1 MRTGSIASLVIVAF
15 GAFSAV
21 PSGAQHGFDPTPPA
35 VGNDRDLGV
44 NQLKQFGTYDV
55 FKARV
60 KQNNAGGKSIEDL
73 LAEDKAEASA
83 LVAYQKLQCAVTDAV
98 LVAVDAAAH
107 TKTYEVACADGAGYF
122 LVQSDPPGKAS
133 GFTCFAAD
141 AARVADLA
149 AKREPGIGC
158 ALPENADVKAMAAA
172 MLAKAGKTCAI
183 TERKWLGQSPTTDF
197 VELACSEGP
206 GFILRT
212 PLPGSMAPQ
221 RVSTCAESAAS
232 GLACRLA
239 ANDTTLATLNAA
251 LAEHKFACAATAVHV
266 IGHETVK
273 RRRVVE
279 YFCPAQHPNGLVAF
293 LPTEGSSAPFEAL
306 DCRAAAKRQVV
317 CILFK
322 AK

>member
-1 MRTGSIASLVIVAF
+1 MRSWSIARLFIFAF
-15 GAFSAV
+15 WVLSAT
-21 PSGAQHGFDPTPPA
+21 PSGAQHAIDPVPPA
-35 VGNDRDLGV
+35 IGNDRDLGV

-55 FKARV
+55 FKVRV
-60 KQNNAGGKSIEDL
+60 KQDNASGKSIEDL

-83 LVAYQKLQCAVTDAV
+83 LVAHQKLQCTVTDAV

-107 TKTYEVACADGAGYF
+107 TKTFEVACADSAGYF
-122 LVQSDPPGKAS
+122 LVQSDSPGGAS

-141 AARVADLA
+141 AARAADLE

-158 ALPENADVKAMAAA
+158 ALPANAGVKPMAAA
-172 MLAKAGKTCAI
+172 ILAKAGKTCAI
-183 TERKWLGQSPTTDF
+183 TELKWLGQSSTTDF
-197 VELACSEGP
+197 VELACAEGT
-206 GFILRT
+206 GFVLRT
-212 PLPGSMAPQ
+212 PLPGSAAPQ
-221 RVSTCAESAAS
+221 RLSTCAESAAS

-251 LAEHKFACAATAVHV
+251 LAGHNFACTATAVHV
-266 IGHETVK
+266 IGREAVK

-306 DCRAAAKRQVV
+306 DCGAAAKRQVV
-317 CILFK
+317 CILSK
-322 AK
+322 VK